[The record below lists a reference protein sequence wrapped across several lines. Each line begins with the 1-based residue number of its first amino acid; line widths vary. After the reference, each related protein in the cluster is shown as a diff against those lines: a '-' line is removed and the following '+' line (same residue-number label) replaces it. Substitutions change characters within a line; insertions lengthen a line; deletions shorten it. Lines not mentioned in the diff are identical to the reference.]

1 MEFSMSGWLDKRG
14 GLEATKRW
22 KKRWCIL
29 SNHLLRY
36 YKSDTDSNPAGT
48 IFAEDIVDVAPDEY
62 ESKKDSKHGFV
73 FKILTRGRD
82 YIFNA
87 PNQQKRDE
95 WISRMRSLLQAN
107 REQDAA
113 SPEVHYATVEVFPT
127 RGIRI
132 TGEVSSVLIAQL
144 TTTTAKTTKDERGWF
159 SDQALPHASIL
170 NLFTQHGWS
179 LATAFQSNSIPPN
192 STSTA
197 PADTLIFTHPFNTP
211 PIS

>member
-1 MEFSMSGWLDKRG
+1 MSGWLDKRG

-62 ESKKDSKHGFV
+62 ESKKDSKVSVSFEGAQSSQSTVALSFSPQHGFV

-87 PNQQKRDE
+87 PNQQKR
-95 WISRMRSLLQAN
+95 
-107 REQDAA
+107 
-113 SPEVHYATVEVFPT
+113 V
-127 RGIRI
+127 
-132 TGEVSSVLIAQL
+132 
-144 TTTTAKTTKDERGWF
+144 
-159 SDQALPHASIL
+159 
-170 NLFTQHGWS
+170 
-179 LATAFQSNSIPPN
+179 NS
-192 STSTA
+192 
-197 PADTLIFTHPFNTP
+197 
-211 PIS
+211 